1 MLSNIVGKEKFK
13 FDFEGTNVQALLDEI
28 VHKYGTEARKI
39 LYGSRGAF
47 NPNIQILVNEKEWV
61 PPYKYE
67 ETFLQEGDT
76 LSLVILLPGG

>member
-13 FDFEGTNVQALLDEI
+13 FDFEGTTVQALLDEL
-28 VHKYGTEARKI
+28 VYTYGTEARKI
-39 LYGSRGAF
+39 LYDSKGAF
-47 NPNIQILVNEKEWV
+47 NANIQILVNEKEWV

-67 ETFLQEGDT
+67 ETFLREGDA